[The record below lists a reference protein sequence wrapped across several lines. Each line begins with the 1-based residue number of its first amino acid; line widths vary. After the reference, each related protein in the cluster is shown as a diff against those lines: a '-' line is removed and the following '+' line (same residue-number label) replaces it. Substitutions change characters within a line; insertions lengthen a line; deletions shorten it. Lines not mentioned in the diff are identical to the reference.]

1 MWLAFRDNVRA
12 AGLLAGYWVTSAA
25 NWVNGPIDT
34 DFIIAED
41 ETPDDR
47 NALLMTADVIAGEG
61 APFGIVGGNWVVPG
75 YTKEQSKAQMKPLV
89 DAGVTYLGEVYRVT
103 DNGTPTYMTLAKMQ
117 DVAINW
123 LGFPSSR
130 VEPVFGIFGGL
141 DEYDPAY
148 QEWFAASRS
157 PSYWPIEKLITNA

>member
-1 MWLAFRDNVRA
+1 M
-12 AGLLAGYWVTSAA
+12 
-25 NWVNGPIDT
+25 DT
-34 DFIIAED
+34 DFVIAED

-47 NALLMTADVIAGEG
+47 NALLMSADLIAEERV
-61 APFGIVGGNWVVPG
+61 FGIVGGNWVVPG

-103 DNGTPTYMTLAKMQ
+103 DSGQPTYMTLAKMQ

-148 QEWFAASRS
+148 REWFAASRS
-157 PSYWPIEKLITNA
+157 PSYWPVEKLITNA